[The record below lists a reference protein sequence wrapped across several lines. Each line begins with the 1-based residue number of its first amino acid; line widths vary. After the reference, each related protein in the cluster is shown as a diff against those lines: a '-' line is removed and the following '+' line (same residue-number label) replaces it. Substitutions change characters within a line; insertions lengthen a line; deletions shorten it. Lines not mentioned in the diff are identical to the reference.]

1 MVSGHAESRLAHRL
15 ARAAMSPG
23 YVRGAI
29 VLLSAMLSASAVF
42 ADANTE
48 AGGEDL
54 ALGIAGLKVIL
65 PSEDWEIA
73 QSRRRPDDNGVYYL
87 LTSGRRGLVFS
98 FFLERNMPCK
108 TAAQCRDL
116 AMGNPAF
123 RSAKQ
128 ITLSGVGRY
137 SIATFELEIA
147 EKPPI
152 RQTHLL
158 AETFVN
164 GIEVDI
170 HLSRTGTAS
179 SDPAGLY
186 EFLNVLTFQ

>member
-1 MVSGHAESRLAHRL
+1 
-15 ARAAMSPG
+15 MSPG

-29 VLLSAMLSASAVF
+29 VLLSAMLSANPAF
-42 ADANTE
+42 ADANTPT
-48 AGGEDL
+48 GGEEL
-54 ALGIAGLKVIL
+54 ALGIAGLKVVL

-98 FFLERNMPCK
+98 FFLEKNMPCK
-108 TAAQCRDL
+108 TAAQCRDQ

-123 RSAKQ
+123 RSAKH
-128 ITLSGVGRY
+128 ITLSEVGRY
-137 SIATFELEIA
+137 SVATFELEIA

-170 HLSRTGTAS
+170 HISRTGIAS
-179 SDPAGLY
+179 SNPAILF
-186 EFLNVLTFQ
+186 EFLNALTFQ